1 MTGAMLPFAD
11 MLATTT
17 QAAVA
22 GTTNIWQFV
31 GQLGAALALGLAAIG
46 SSIGIGLAGQ
56 SAAGA
61 WAKEAKAGIGLR
73 FTYIILLGMPIS
85 QTIYAMI
92 VMNKI
97 RDLLMT
103 TPPGP
108 NASTVLHPEMTI
120 AFAGVLLTVGI
131 AVGLAELFSAWMQ
144 GKIGAAGI
152 RAICDGEG
160 KGFAFMIIAMGV
172 VETVGIFAMV
182 FALGLLPSVA
192 KAVGG

>member
-1 MTGAMLPFAD
+1 
-11 MLATTT
+11 
-17 QAAVA
+17 
-22 GTTNIWQFV
+22 
-31 GQLGAALALGLAAIG
+31 
-46 SSIGIGLAGQ
+46 LAGQ

-97 RDLLMT
+97 RDVLMR
-103 TPPGP
+103 TPKGEGAVTAVLTGP
-108 NASTVLHPEMTI
+108 TMS
-120 AFAGVLLTVGI
+120 FAGVLLAAGI
-131 AVGLAELFSAWMQ
+131 AVGLAEMFSAWMQ

-152 RAICDGEG
+152 RAICEGEG
-160 KGFAFMIIAMGV
+160 KGFAFIIIAMGV

-182 FALGLLPSVA
+182 FTLGLLPKLAKVA
-192 KAVGG
+192 G